1 MRTDAKLEREV
12 AAICDL
18 PREELVARWVKTY
31 GCPPPKG
38 IKRGLLERSAAW
50 HLQAK
55 RLGGLSAS
63 SRRLIRDHARRMER
77 QRQEEKARSERAQEV
92 EAEFHMNAADTDA
105 ALPCSSERADTPPVA
120 AEAASSTEASA
131 STSSSLRSRRAKKAS
146 PAFKPPPAPGTRL
159 MREWNGRMH
168 VVDIT
173 DQGVLFDGKLYRS
186 LTAVAKRI
194 TGTHWSGP
202 RFFGL

>member
-1 MRTDAKLEREV
+1 MQTDAKLERQG
-12 AAICDL
+12 APICDP
-18 PREELVARWVKTY
+18 PREKLAALWLKAY

-38 IKRGLLERSAAW
+38 ITRASLERAAAW

-55 RLGGLSAS
+55 RLGGLSA
-63 SRRLIRDHARRMER
+63 HARRIIR
-77 QRQEEKARSERAQEV
+77 QHLKQR
-92 EAEFHMNAADTDA
+92 EAKRDDA
-105 ALPCSSERADTPPVA
+105 AVGLGSGHA
-120 AEAASSTEASA
+120 ATAVVPTI
-131 STSSSLRSRRAKKAS
+131 
-146 PAFKPPPAPGTRL
+146 KPPPAPGTRL

-173 DQGVLFDGKLYRS
+173 EDGILFDGKLYRS

-194 TGTHWSGP
+194 TGAHWSGP

>member
-1 MRTDAKLEREV
+1 MQADQKLEREV

-18 PREELVARWVKTY
+18 PREDLVALWEKTY

-38 IKRGLLERSAAW
+38 VKRGLLERSAAW

-55 RLGGLSAS
+55 RLGGLSA
-63 SRRLIRDHARRMER
+63 HARRAIR
-77 QRQEEKARSERAQEV
+77 QYAKQKDPGGARPKGPIGIDSCGSV
-92 EAEFHMNAADTDA
+92 
-105 ALPCSSERADTPPVA
+105 
-120 AEAASSTEASA
+120 
-131 STSSSLRSRRAKKAS
+131 TSSDLVTPKSESTVGTS
-146 PAFKPPPAPGTRL
+146 PSSNSAFIKPPPAPGTRL

-168 VVDIT
+168 VVDVTADGI
-173 DQGVLFDGKLYRS
+173 LFDGKLYRS

-194 TGTHWSGP
+194 TGAHWSGP

>member
-1 MRTDAKLEREV
+1 MQADQKLEREV

-18 PREELVARWVKTY
+18 SREELVAMWVKTY

-38 IKRGLLERSAAW
+38 VKRGLLERSAAW

-55 RLGGLSAS
+55 RLGGLSA
-63 SRRLIRDHARRMER
+63 HARRAIR
-77 QRQEEKARSERAQEV
+77 QYAKQTEGKLAKRLTADFCSEPIPLSDLATPES
-92 EAEFHMNAADTDA
+92 ESIASGAPPPSAAA
-105 ALPCSSERADTPPVA
+105 AI
-120 AEAASSTEASA
+120 
-131 STSSSLRSRRAKKAS
+131 
-146 PAFKPPPAPGTRL
+146 KPPPAPGTRL

-173 DQGVLFDGKLYRS
+173 EDGILFDGKLYRS